1 MAKASGECM
10 IKTGYL
16 DTVSKAYA
24 EAAHKRLQKKPG
36 LITEWKKLRDQE
48 LANAKKYNGAS

>member
-1 MAKASGECM
+1 M